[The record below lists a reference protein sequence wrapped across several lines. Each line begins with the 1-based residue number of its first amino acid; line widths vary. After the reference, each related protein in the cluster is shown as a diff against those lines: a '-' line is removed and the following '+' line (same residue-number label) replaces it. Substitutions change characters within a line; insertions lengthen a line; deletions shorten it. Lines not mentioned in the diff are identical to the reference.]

1 MSFHAFSALTSH
13 LSLAAPDVLD
23 EAVTLGQSVQGIVG
37 LAHGADETAEGVD
50 VVLAG
55 DGAARLVN
63 LGDGDLDG
71 GVVLGLDD
79 AVGGR
84 ALAGDVA
91 VWSERCGLASLV
103 PPMNACT
110 CIHFRSPFPSICSRG
125 SEGIC
130 PYRSTISPRS
140 FSILAVV
147 LGGCLGERVEGGFVG
162 GQEGRPVEVSVSPA
176 VGDDGVC

>member
-1 MSFHAFSALTSH
+1 MFFHAFSVLTSH

-55 DGAARLVN
+55 DGATRLVN

-91 VWSERCGLASLV
+91 VWCGRCGLASLV
-103 PPMNACT
+103 PPMNT
-110 CIHFRSPFPSICSRG
+110 CMHSIIFSQPSIPSAIEARRG
-125 SEGIC
+125 LPLQIDD
-130 PYRSTISPRS
+130 
-140 FSILAVV
+140 LATVV
-147 LGGCLGERVEGGFVG
+147 FHFGGGFG
-162 GQEGRPVEVSVSPA
+162 GVS
-176 VGDDGVC
+176 G

>member
-1 MSFHAFSALTSH
+1 MFFHAFSVPTSH

-23 EAVTLGQSVQGIVG
+23 EAVTLDQSVQGIVG
-37 LAHGADETAEGVD
+37 LAHGTDEAAEGVD

-55 DGAARLVN
+55 DGAAGLVN

-91 VWSERCGLASLV
+91 V
-103 PPMNACT
+103 
-110 CIHFRSPFPSICSRG
+110 
-125 SEGIC
+125 
-130 PYRSTISPRS
+130 
-140 FSILAVV
+140 
-147 LGGCLGERVEGGFVG
+147 
-162 GQEGRPVEVSVSPA
+162 
-176 VGDDGVC
+176 

>member
-1 MSFHAFSALTSH
+1 MSDVQPLRDTKTNNRSPVEEQIVSMIQVDVPCCAVPWVDATAQTRCPGPSIPSSSHVLSRLSVPTFH

-37 LAHGADETAEGVD
+37 LAHGADEAAEGVD

-91 VWSERCGLASLV
+91 V
-103 PPMNACT
+103 
-110 CIHFRSPFPSICSRG
+110 
-125 SEGIC
+125 
-130 PYRSTISPRS
+130 
-140 FSILAVV
+140 
-147 LGGCLGERVEGGFVG
+147 
-162 GQEGRPVEVSVSPA
+162 
-176 VGDDGVC
+176 

>member
-1 MSFHAFSALTSH
+1 MFFHAFSVPIPH

-37 LAHGADETAEGVD
+37 LAHGADEAAEGVN
-50 VVLAG
+50 VVLAA

-91 VWSERCGLASLV
+91 V
-103 PPMNACT
+103 
-110 CIHFRSPFPSICSRG
+110 
-125 SEGIC
+125 
-130 PYRSTISPRS
+130 
-140 FSILAVV
+140 
-147 LGGCLGERVEGGFVG
+147 
-162 GQEGRPVEVSVSPA
+162 
-176 VGDDGVC
+176 